1 MGKEIYKTMISDS
14 EPNVSETRKTRS
26 QSLQYSFLMAL
37 GQKLR
42 PFFASGTPPGAGK
55 DHSGGGSFRGCRHKS
70 PCKCPELG
78 HAEPDNLDANVP
90 TGMWISRF
98 DDVIGG
104 LHST

>member
-42 PFFASGTPPGAGK
+42 PFFASGPPLVLGKTTLVVALSEGA
-55 DHSGGGSFRGCRHKS
+55 DTS
-70 PCKCPELG
+70 P
-78 HAEPDNLDANVP
+78 HASVLNWDMLSL
-90 TGMWISRF
+90 TI
-98 DDVIGG
+98 
-104 LHST
+104 